1 MFLHI
6 FKYRFKV
13 LVRNR
18 STIFWTLIFPIVLAT
33 LFSLTFSGL
42 NKQETFNAI
51 NVAVIND
58 ANYKND
64 KSFSSVM
71 ESLSKG
77 KDKLFELKVIDE
89 AKAKSLLANGSIKA
103 YIVDGK
109 KKMMY
114 VNSSGLSQSIVKSF
128 LDQYSQSEASIN
140 RIISENPSSMAA
152 VLNDIKNN
160 TDYLNDVSATN
171 AKPNYT
177 LIYFYSLIAMSCLYG
192 SFFGVSEVN
201 AIQADLSDQAAR
213 LNLSPVHKFKAF
225 LSSLTASIVVHF
237 LEMVILL
244 AYMVFVLAIDF
255 GSKSEYVL
263 LTVFVGSF
271 LGISLGA
278 FLSAIIKKNEGIKI
292 AMILGV
298 TMTGSFLSGMMYIDI
313 KYLVSTYLPIL
324 AMINPVNLL
333 TDALYALYYYDSY
346 ERFFSNLLGLL
357 IFSLIFCLGTYLT
370 IRRRKYASL

>member
-6 FKYRFKV
+6 FKYRLKV

-18 STIFWTLIFPIVLAT
+18 STIFWTLIFPIVLST
-33 LFSLTFSGL
+33 LFCVTFSGI
-42 NKQETFNAI
+42 NKQETFKAI
-51 NVAVIND
+51 DIAVIND
-58 ANYKND
+58 NYYKSD

-77 KDKLFELKVIDE
+77 KDKLFELKVTDE
-89 AKAKSLLANGSIKA
+89 AKAKSLLASGDINA

-109 KKMMY
+109 KKMMF
-114 VNSSGLSQSIVKSF
+114 VNNSGLSQSIVKSF

-152 VLNDIKNN
+152 VLNDIKKN
-160 TDYLNDVSATN
+160 TDYLKEVSATK
-171 AKPNYT
+171 AKPDFT
-177 LIYFYSLIAMSCLYG
+177 LIYFYSLIAMACLYG

-225 LSSLTASIVVHF
+225 LSSLAASIVVHF

-255 GSKSEYVL
+255 GSKPEYVL
-263 LTVFVGSF
+263 LTVFAGSF

-292 AMILGV
+292 AIILAV
-298 TMTGSFLSGMMYIDI
+298 TMTGSFLAGMMYIDI

-324 AMINPVNLL
+324 AMINPVNLI
-333 TDALYALYYYDSY
+333 TDAFYSLYYYDTY
-346 ERFFSNLLGLL
+346 EKFFFNFSGLVA
-357 IFSLIFCLGTYLT
+357 FSFVFCVGTYL
-370 IRRRKYASL
+370 ILRRRKYASL